1 MKYEVFNLR
10 EEPING
16 FMPTLTA
23 YIIND
28 DSTYPEKRYR
38 PAVLVCPGGGYGFC
52 SEREAEPIA
61 LQYMAAGYC
70 AFVLDYAIA
79 PANCYPEPQKNAS
92 DAIQLIRK
100 NAEEWGIDKDK
111 IAIAGFSAGGHL
123 AASLATMWDEEPI
136 KTADGSNKPNAAIL
150 CYPVISSD
158 PEITHQGSFDN
169 LCRDD
174 RELMKKLSLENQV
187 SDKTC
192 PCFLW
197 HTFEDDLV
205 PVENSLRFAEAL
217 KKAGG
222 SCELHIFPHGWHGLA
237 LANSD
242 TANSDGGIVERV
254 QEWVPL
260 SIKWLNDLF
269 EKRKIGN

>member
-1 MKYEVFNLR
+1 MKYQIFNLR
-10 EEPING
+10 DEPING

-23 YIIND
+23 YIIEDN
-28 DSTYPEKRYR
+28 STYPEKRYR
-38 PAVLVCPGGGYGFC
+38 PAVLICPGGGYAMC
-52 SEREAEPIA
+52 SQREGEPIA

-92 DAIQLIRK
+92 DAMLLIRK

-111 IAIAGFSAGGHL
+111 IAVAGFSAGGHL

-150 CYPVISSD
+150 GYPVISSEAD
-158 PEITHQGSFDN
+158 CLEKGSFDR
-169 LCRDD
+169 LCKMNT
-174 RELMKKLSLENQV
+174 ELIERLSLEKRV
-187 SDKTC
+187 SEKTP

-197 HTFEDDLV
+197 HTFEDPVV

-217 KKAGG
+217 KKVGG
-222 SCELHIFPHGWHGLA
+222 SCELHIYPHGDHGLA
-237 LANSD
+237 LANTD
-242 TANSDGGIVERV
+242 TAWGADAIAERV
-254 QEWVPL
+254 QEWVAL
-260 SIKWLNDLF
+260 SIRWLDDLF
-269 EKRKIGN
+269 DKKKVGN